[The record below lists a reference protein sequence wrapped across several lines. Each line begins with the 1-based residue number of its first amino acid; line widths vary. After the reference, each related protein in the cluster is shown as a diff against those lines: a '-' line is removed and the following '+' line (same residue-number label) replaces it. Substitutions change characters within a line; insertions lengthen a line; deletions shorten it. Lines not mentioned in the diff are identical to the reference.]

1 MPPTLL
7 EWKSLEVGLS
17 HLPQIFYGS
26 SRLQGPKCP
35 EDNEMTETGDGLGA
49 LMQNAERKS
58 PGSSSDVLVLS
69 GLCLW

>member
-7 EWKSLEVGLS
+7 ERKSLEAGLS
-17 HLPQIFYGS
+17 HLPQIFYG

-49 LMQNAERKS
+49 LVQNAERKS
-58 PGSSSDVLVLS
+58 PASCSDVPVLS
-69 GLCLW
+69 GICLW